1 MTYIIDIVIIIFL
14 FALFGVSHTILA
26 SSSIKKRIIENA
38 GNKIAFYRLFYN
50 IISVIIFLAIYEIA
64 HKPGLII
71 YDLSYPYDLLSVALQ
86 VVFLGLLIWTIRYID
101 GKEFLGISQIVRYYK
116 GTYDTKELDEKQSLV
131 IKGPFK
137 FVRHP
142 IYLFSFLF
150 LLVRPTMDLFY
161 LISLICILAYF
172 IIGSYYEEKKLIE
185 RFGDD
190 YIEYQNKVPRIFP
203 IKF

>member
-1 MTYIIDIVIIIFL
+1 MTYIIDIVIIVFL

-64 HKPGLII
+64 PKPGLII
-71 YDLSYPYDLLSVALQ
+71 YDLPYPYDLVTIGLQ
-86 VVFLGLLIWTIRYID
+86 VVFIGLLIWTVRYID

>member
-64 HKPGLII
+64 PKPGLII

>member
-1 MTYIIDIVIIIFL
+1 MTYLLDIVIIIFL

-38 GNKIAFYRLFYN
+38 GSKIAFYRLFYN
-50 IISVIIFLAIYEIA
+50 IISVIVFLAIYEIA
-64 HKPGLII
+64 PKPDLVI
-71 YDLSYPYDLLSVALQ
+71 YDLPYPFDLISVALQ
-86 VVFLGLLIWTIRYID
+86 VVFIGLLIWTVRYID
-101 GKEFLGISQIVRYYK
+101 GKEFLGISQIVRYYR
-116 GTYDTKELDEKQSLV
+116 GTYDTEELDEKQSLV

-142 IYLFSFLF
+142 IYLFSFMF

-161 LISLICILAYF
+161 LISLVCILAYF
-172 IIGSYYEEKKLIE
+172 VIGSYYEERKLIE
-185 RFGDD
+185 RFGND
-190 YIEYQNKVPRIFP
+190 YLEYQKKVPRIFP

>member
-1 MTYIIDIVIIIFL
+1 MTYIIDIVIIVFL

-50 IISVIIFLAIYEIA
+50 IISVIIFLAINEIA
-64 HKPGLII
+64 PKPGLII
-71 YDLSYPYDLLSVALQ
+71 YDLPYPYDLVSVALQ

>member
-1 MTYIIDIVIIIFL
+1 MTYLFDSAIIILL

-26 SSSIKKRIIENA
+26 SCNIKKRIIENA

-50 IISVIIFLAIYEIA
+50 ISSLIIFLAIYEIA
-64 HKPGLII
+64 PKPKLVI
-71 YDLSYPYDLLSVALQ
+71 YDLPNPFDLISVGFQ
-86 VVFLGLLIWTIRYID
+86 VVFIGLLIWTVRYID
-101 GKEFLGISQIVRYYK
+101 GKEFLGISQIIRYYK
-116 GTYDTKELDEKQSLV
+116 GTYDINELDEKQSLV

-142 IYLFSFLF
+142 IYLFSFMF

-161 LISLICILAYF
+161 LISLVCILIYF
-172 IIGSYYEEKKLIE
+172 VVGSYYEEKKLIE
-185 RFGDD
+185 RFGDE
-190 YIEYQNKVPRIFP
+190 YIEYQKKVSRIFP